1 MKPLSYRVFFGTTLV
16 MVLLSINIVQL
27 FAGFGQS
34 YPQSPLSL
42 IITMPLIGL
51 AVVIATLPIYRYR
64 KAVEQYAS
72 GPRPERPS
80 PFYAVRALVLSRATA
95 LAGTIF
101 VGWHLGAL
109 IWLVVF
115 SVAPIGPVTLT
126 SIALISSILMLVAG
140 LIGQNNCKAP
150 QDPTDGVGGEP
161 A

>member
-1 MKPLSYRVFFGTTLV
+1 MKPISYRVFFGTTLGSIF
-16 MVLLSINIVQL
+16 LSINVVQL
-27 FAGFGQS
+27 LAGFGQS

-42 IITMPLIGL
+42 IITMPLIGA

-64 KAVEQYAS
+64 KAVENYKS
-72 GPRPERPS
+72 GPRPERPN
-80 PFYAVRALVLSRATA
+80 PFYALRALVLSRATA

-101 VGWHLGAL
+101 VGWHFGAL

-115 SVAPIGPVTLT
+115 SVAPAGPVAVT
-126 SIALISSILMLVAG
+126 SIAVVSSIAMLVSG

-150 QDPTDGVGGEP
+150 RDGGEEP

>member
-1 MKPLSYRVFFGTTLV
+1 
-16 MVLLSINIVQL
+16 MVLLSINVVQL

-34 YPQSPLSL
+34 FPQSPITL
-42 IITMPLIGL
+42 IITMPLIGI
-51 AVVIATLPIYRYR
+51 AVVLATLPIVRYR
-64 KAVEQYAS
+64 KAVEGHKA
-72 GPRPERPS
+72 GPRPERPN
-80 PFYAVRALVLSRATA
+80 PFYALRALVLSRATA

-126 SIALISSILMLVAG
+126 SVALVSSVAMLAG
-140 LIGQNNCKAP
+140 GLVGQNNCKAP
-150 QDPTDGVGGEP
+150 KDGSGDQP